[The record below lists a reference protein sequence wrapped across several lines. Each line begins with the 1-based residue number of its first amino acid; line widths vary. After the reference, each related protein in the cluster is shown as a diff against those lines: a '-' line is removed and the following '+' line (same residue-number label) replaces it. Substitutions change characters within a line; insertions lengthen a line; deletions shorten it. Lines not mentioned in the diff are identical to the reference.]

1 MKEKI
6 CKCIAK
12 ALGNLSEYE
21 VMKLIE
27 IPPED
32 KMGDFALPCFSF
44 SKVLRKNPSII
55 AKELKGA
62 MQEVQGELGIEKL
75 EVVNGYLNIFMNRTK
90 YIQYWIDKMKE
101 PEFGI
106 VKTGSGKT
114 ICMDYSSPNIAK
126 NFHVG
131 HLRTTVI
138 GNSLYRIYEKLGYK
152 VVRIN
157 YLGDWGTQFGKLIV
171 AYKKWSDEATV
182 KEKGIEELLRI
193 YVKFN
198 TESEKNPEL
207 VVEARQWFVKMEQNN
222 EEAIEIWKWFKEI
235 SLLEFTR
242 VYELLGVSFDS
253 YDGESFYRD
262 KVSSLVEELKNK
274 GLLKESQGANI
285 IDLSEYDMPP
295 CLITKSDG
303 GSIYHSRDIAAIL
316 YRKENYGF
324 DKCLYVTG
332 VEQSLHFKQV
342 FKAIEVMGYD
352 WADTLIHVPYGLV
365 SLEGEKLSSRNGNI
379 IYAED
384 ILNEAIE
391 RAYHLIEDKNPDLP
405 DKEEAA
411 NKVGVGAIIFHD
423 LFNQR
428 IKNVDF
434 SWEDVL
440 SFDGTTGPYVQY
452 TYARAKSIIKK
463 NKDVVEYER
472 IDCNVLT
479 EDMGYALIK
488 ALSGY
493 EEAIEKA
500 AERYEPSVIARYL
513 VSVATSF
520 NRFYHEC
527 PILQAEEK
535 TKQARLILVDL
546 AQRMILDACSLLGMS
561 CPEEM

>member
-27 IPPED
+27 IPPGD

-44 SKVLRKNPSII
+44 SKVLRKNPTII

-106 VKTGSGKT
+106 VKTGPGKT

-198 TESEKNPEL
+198 TELENNPEL
-207 VVEARQWFVKMEQNN
+207 VDEARQWFVKMEQNN

-253 YDGESFYRD
+253 YDGESFYRG
-262 KVSSLVEELKNK
+262 KVPSLVEELKNK

-428 IKNVDF
+428 IKMWIF
-434 SWEDVL
+434 H
-440 SFDGTTGPYVQY
+440 G
-452 TYARAKSIIKK
+452 
-463 NKDVVEYER
+463 
-472 IDCNVLT
+472 
-479 EDMGYALIK
+479 
-488 ALSGY
+488 
-493 EEAIEKA
+493 
-500 AERYEPSVIARYL
+500 
-513 VSVATSF
+513 
-520 NRFYHEC
+520 
-527 PILQAEEK
+527 
-535 TKQARLILVDL
+535 
-546 AQRMILDACSLLGMS
+546 RMY
-561 CPEEM
+561 

>member
-6 CKCIAK
+6 CKCIAN

-27 IPPED
+27 IPPGD

-44 SKVLRKNPSII
+44 SKVLRKNPTII

-62 MQEVQGELGIEKL
+62 MQDVQGELGIEKL

-90 YIQYWIDKMKE
+90 YIQYWIDKMKK

-138 GNSLYRIYEKLGYK
+138 GNSLYQIYEKLGYK

-207 VVEARQWFVKMEQNN
+207 VDEARQWFVKMEQNN

-253 YDGESFYRD
+253 YDGESFYRG
-262 KVSSLVEELKNK
+262 KVPSLVEELKNK

-342 FKAIEVMGYD
+342 FKAIDVMGYD

>member
-6 CKCIAK
+6 CKCIAM

-44 SKVLRKNPSII
+44 SKVLRKNPAII

-285 IDLSEYDMPP
+285 IDLSEFDMPP

-316 YRKENYGF
+316 YRKENYCF

>member
-6 CKCIAK
+6 SKCIAN
-12 ALGNLSEYE
+12 ALGNLSGYE

-27 IPPED
+27 IPPGD

-44 SKVLRKNPSII
+44 SKVLRKNPTII

-207 VVEARQWFVKMEQNN
+207 VDEARQWFVKMEQNN

-253 YDGESFYRD
+253 YDGESFYRG
-262 KVSSLVEELKNK
+262 KVPSLVEELKNK
-274 GLLKESQGANI
+274 GLLKESQGAYI

-391 RAYHLIEDKNPDLP
+391 RAYHLIEDKNPALP
-405 DKEEAA
+405 DKVEAA

-463 NKDVVEYER
+463 NKDAVEDGR

-546 AQRMILDACSLLGMS
+546 AQKMILDACSLLGMS

>member
-27 IPPED
+27 IPPGD

-44 SKVLRKNPSII
+44 SKVLRKNPTII

-106 VKTGSGKT
+106 VKTGPGKT

-207 VVEARQWFVKMEQNN
+207 VDEARQWFVKMEQNN

-253 YDGESFYRD
+253 YDGESFYRG
-262 KVSSLVEELKNK
+262 KVPSLVEELKNK

>member
-27 IPPED
+27 IPPGD

-44 SKVLRKNPSII
+44 SKVLRKNPTII

-106 VKTGSGKT
+106 VKTGPGKT

-198 TESEKNPEL
+198 TELENNPEL
-207 VVEARQWFVKMEQNN
+207 VDEARQWFVKMEQNN

-253 YDGESFYRD
+253 YDGESFYRG
-262 KVSSLVEELKNK
+262 KVPSLVEELKNK

-405 DKEEAA
+405 NKEEAA

>member
-27 IPPED
+27 IPPGD

-44 SKVLRKNPSII
+44 SKVLRKNPTII

-106 VKTGSGKT
+106 VKTGPGKT

-198 TESEKNPEL
+198 TELENNPEL
-207 VVEARQWFVKMEQNN
+207 VDEARQWFVKMEQNN

-253 YDGESFYRD
+253 YDGESFYRG
-262 KVSSLVEELKNK
+262 KVPSLVEELKNK
-274 GLLKESQGANI
+274 GLLKES
-285 IDLSEYDMPP
+285 
-295 CLITKSDG
+295 
-303 GSIYHSRDIAAIL
+303 
-316 YRKENYGF
+316 
-324 DKCLYVTG
+324 
-332 VEQSLHFKQV
+332 
-342 FKAIEVMGYD
+342 
-352 WADTLIHVPYGLV
+352 
-365 SLEGEKLSSRNGNI
+365 
-379 IYAED
+379 
-384 ILNEAIE
+384 
-391 RAYHLIEDKNPDLP
+391 
-405 DKEEAA
+405 
-411 NKVGVGAIIFHD
+411 
-423 LFNQR
+423 
-428 IKNVDF
+428 
-434 SWEDVL
+434 
-440 SFDGTTGPYVQY
+440 
-452 TYARAKSIIKK
+452 
-463 NKDVVEYER
+463 
-472 IDCNVLT
+472 
-479 EDMGYALIK
+479 
-488 ALSGY
+488 
-493 EEAIEKA
+493 
-500 AERYEPSVIARYL
+500 
-513 VSVATSF
+513 
-520 NRFYHEC
+520 
-527 PILQAEEK
+527 
-535 TKQARLILVDL
+535 
-546 AQRMILDACSLLGMS
+546 
-561 CPEEM
+561 